1 MACTLNCTWRV
12 QLQSKLRSDCEQMFG
27 FIVCS
32 LCKKKSQFPSRTI
45 DHNLTLVINTK
56 AVVQIACLQNEQQF
70 KVLRAHKQTIIRKT
84 VKAPWLGKPQR
95 LNKPPSAHVETMRG
109 RFVFLLFAC
118 RAKSGEKKC
127 KKKFQTMESI
137 CAACFATYLEAAAHY
152 HDLF

>member
-27 FIVCS
+27 FIVCG